1 MRIVERVCQEIFQP
15 ICLDRYR
22 LLLLNRVC
30 FRSCA
35 RSQYIASPVLSELNG
50 TTGEDSIHIKSFP
63 WIAVSK
69 AIITG
74 TKNHSSGAGLKNAR
88 FLSCYIPEEL
98 Q

>member
-35 RSQYIASPVLSELNG
+35 RSQYIASPALSARGG
-50 TTGEDSIHIKSFP
+50 TMDVDSIHIKLLC
-63 WIAVSK
+63 WIAVLK
-69 AIITG
+69 AVITG
-74 TKNHSSGAGLKNAR
+74 TKSHSS
-88 FLSCYIPEEL
+88 EL
-98 Q
+98 PKQIHLAISTEKTLGN